1 MAEKKKTK
9 KQYVMNVEKPDKMD
23 SQHMIQLKN
32 IYLAPYMQIATGLIG
47 KARHSGGNM
56 FRHQMDTLAILIDYG
71 YIDSVLLKASV
82 VHDTVED
89 IPDFDKNTIVNVDS
103 EGQQVLDLVLE
114 VTRRDDE
121 TKKDFLRRIL
131 DTGSQKAKILKC
143 ADRISNMISLGYVT
157 DPKFIERYCDETEFF
172 LLPMAL
178 EIDYNMYQ
186 ELINLIM
193 TRRRYL
199 EDGGYF
205 DTRHKESS
213 GVKE

>member
-1 MAEKKKTK
+1 MEKQKYDMRT
-9 KQYVMNVEKPDKMD
+9 EKPDSMD
-23 SQHMIQLKN
+23 SEHMQQLKE
-32 IYLAPYMQIATGLIG
+32 IFMAPYMQIATGLIG
-47 KARHSGGNM
+47 KARHAGGNM
-56 FRHQMDTLAILIDYG
+56 FRHQMDTVAILIDYG
-71 YIDSVLLKASV
+71 YIDSVLLKASI

-89 IPDFDKNTIVNVDS
+89 IPNFDRNLIVNADS
-103 EGQQVLDLVLE
+103 EGQKVLDLVLE
-114 VTRRDDE
+114 VTRRENE
-121 TKKDFLRRIL
+121 TKKEFLQRIL

-157 DPKFIERYCDETEFF
+157 DPKFIERYCDETEYY

-178 EIDYNMYQ
+178 EIDFTMYH
-186 ELINLIM
+186 ELIKLIM

-213 GVKE
+213 GPDSTK